1 MMEQGLKYSNNI
13 SADIISA
20 YLSGRSVGIEIR
32 ALYKSFADNHVLKGL
47 NLEVIPGETLVILG
61 KSGSGKSVLLRHI
74 AGLDK
79 PDSGT
84 ISINGKDI
92 NTDGHIKDYKIAM
105 VFQSSALFNSLTVK
119 ENISLYLHEH
129 KIFENDGDVSLLV
142 SSCLD
147 IVDLKNKENALPS
160 ELSGGMKKRVAL
172 ARGLA
177 MNPDLILFDEPT
189 AGLDPMTT
197 DTIADLINKLRHSI
211 KVTQIVVTHDIE
223 FASDVSDRIAVLDNG
238 RIAAIST
245 YDEMK
250 HSTVPEIRQFFS

>member
-1 MMEQGLKYSNNI
+1 MEQILQYNNATSAEILSN
-13 SADIISA
+13 
-20 YLSGRSVGIEIR
+20 YLSGKSVGIRIKS
-32 ALYKSFADNHVLKGL
+32 LYKSFGDNHVLRGL

-74 AGLDK
+74 AGLIK
-79 PDSGT
+79 PDSGIIT
-84 ISINGKDI
+84 INGVDI
-92 NTDGHIKDYKIAM
+92 NAEGHIKNYKIAM

-129 KIFENDGDVSLLV
+129 KIFANEDDISLLV

-147 IVDLKNKENALPS
+147 IVDLKGKEMAHPS
-160 ELSGGMKKRVAL
+160 ELSGGMKKRVAV

-197 DTIADLINKLRHSI
+197 DTIGDLINKLRHNI

-223 FASDVSDRIAVLDNG
+223 FASEVSDRIAVLDKG
-238 RIAAIST
+238 QIIDIST
-245 YDEMK
+245 YEEMK